1 MMLGVMIA
9 KLDVE
14 IVEQLEE
21 RREKEK
27 EDDSTHGP

>member
-1 MMLGVMIA
+1 MLGVVIA

-14 IVEQLEE
+14 IVVQLEE

-27 EDDSTHGP
+27 EDDSTNGP